1 MHYIALVHK
10 DENSAYGMS
19 FPDLPGC
26 FSAADQHEDIISNS
40 IEALELYLE
49 GRDEIPAASEISD
62 ITSIAKIKEELA
74 SGAYLLSV
82 PYVHNTGKKER
93 INITMD
99 KGLLQAVDETAKQ
112 RGLNRSAFIGQAV
125 NREITRS

>member
-1 MHYIALVHK
+1 
-10 DENSAYGMS
+10 MS